1 MFPIQFVELTYSSS
15 QNSRDTK
22 RKLHFTVLTPSP
34 GSINP
39 LRYFPCVILL
49 SVVVIVLAGRGV
61 GEVVDRC
68 DSLKV

>member
-1 MFPIQFVELTYSSS
+1 MSSS
-15 QNSRDTK
+15 RTVVAKILGTLNENFTVK
-22 RKLHFTVLTPSP
+22 IFTVLTPSP

-49 SVVVIVLAGRGV
+49 IVIVIVLAGRGV